1 MKHFRRL
8 NLISLKAAHKFASNN
23 KIWLAKADRC
33 SCFYCLAL
41 FEPSEI
47 TEWLEIEDT
56 ALCPYCMIDSV
67 LPELDILPLS
77 REFLN
82 DMHQQWFG

>member
-1 MKHFRRL
+1 M
-8 NLISLKAAHKFASNN
+8 STG
-23 KIWLAKADRC
+23 
-33 SCFYCLAL
+33 
-41 FEPSEI
+41 
-47 TEWLEIEDT
+47 TELLTTKMSVCRHAEDT

-67 LPELDILPLS
+67 LPESDILPLS